1 MQPTDFTPYSSLA
14 GGLLIGLSASLLL
27 WMNGRVAGISG
38 ILAGLWGPP
47 DERSWRVAFV
57 VSLIAVGVFAAWMA
71 PARVAFGLD
80 RSLPLMALGGLL
92 VGVGT
97 RVGGGCTSGHG
108 VCGNARLSPR
118 SLIATVTFI
127 ATGMLTVVLLRTIG
141 ATA

>member
-1 MQPTDFTPYSSLA
+1 MQAADFTPYSSLA

-38 ILAGLWGPP
+38 IVAGLWGPVE
-47 DERSWRVAFV
+47 ERRWRAAFV
-57 VSLIAVGVFAAWMA
+57 VTLIAVGVIAAQLS
-71 PARVAFGLD
+71 PGRVAFSLD

-118 SLIATVTFI
+118 SLVATITFI
-127 ATGMLTVVLLRTIG
+127 ATGMLTVVVLRALG
-141 ATA
+141 GTA

>member
-1 MQPTDFTPYSSLA
+1 MQPADFTPYSSLA

-27 WMNGRVAGISG
+27 WMNGRVADISG
-38 ILAGLWGPP
+38 IIAGLWGPAE
-47 DERSWRVAFV
+47 ERGWRAAFV
-57 VSLIAVGVFAAWMA
+57 VALIAVGVIAAQVS
-71 PARVAFGLD
+71 PSRVTFGLD

-118 SLIATVTFI
+118 SIVATITFI
-127 ATGMLTVVLLRTIG
+127 ATGMLTVAVLRAMGG
-141 ATA
+141 AA